1 MAMGNETVKAPTLL
15 IVDDLA
21 FMRTAI
27 RDISASAGLRVV
39 GEAADGREGVEKY
52 FDLRPDVVLLDITMP
67 VMDGLQALKQIRQGD
82 PHASVVMCSA
92 LGQQEYLL
100 KAIQLGAR
108 DFIVKPFRPE
118 RIVSA
123 VRKAAFRG
131 RREGV

>member
-1 MAMGNETVKAPTLL
+1 MGNEAVTAPTLL

-27 RDISASAGLRVV
+27 RDISVSAGIQVV
-39 GEAADGREGVEKY
+39 GEAANGREGVEK
-52 FDLRPDVVLLDITMP
+52 FIDLRPDVVLLDITMP
-67 VMDGLQALKQIRQGD
+67 VMDGLQALKLIRQRD
-82 PHASVVMCSA
+82 PQASVVMCSA

-108 DFIVKPFRPE
+108 DFIVKPFRPD

-123 VRKAAFRG
+123 VRKAASRG
-131 RREGV
+131 RREGL